1 MPAGGSNTSDAMATP
16 TMEIGSPAAIASRPT
31 VGKTSE
37 LLHDTIDSR
46 SDLRGPHDL
55 HPAGQ
60 HYDIRCVRRSY
71 RYDRDLAG
79 VALGG
84 GAGLLHAALPNRVS
98 EAHPARKQKNFFTR
112 AALARPVDD
121 NRATIERC
129 GGRLQS

>member
-1 MPAGGSNTSDAMATP
+1 VTAGGSNTSDAIATP

-46 SDLRGPHDL
+46 SDLRGPHGL
-55 HPAGQ
+55 HPAGSTTTFAASGGA
-60 HYDIRCVRRSY
+60 IVTTVTS
-71 RYDRDLAG
+71 AG